1 MADPTL
7 SDALSFLMPFVGT
20 GGATAIIV
28 AYLGTRRKTQGE
40 TERPPQIGIQALL
53 ADHMAMERFTGE
65 LKRLADSAEEIAR
78 VGARLADMMDIARAM
93 ERLRRHED

>member
-28 AYLGTRRKTQGE
+28 AWLGTRRKPQNE
-40 TERPPQIGIQALL
+40 PDKAPQIGIQALL
-53 ADHMAMERFTGE
+53 ADHLAMERFTNE
-65 LKRLADSAEEIAR
+65 LKRLADAAEEIAR
-78 VGARLADMMDIARAM
+78 HGDRLLDVMDIARVVG
-93 ERLRRHED
+93 RLRRGD

>member
-7 SDALSFLMPFVGT
+7 ADALSFLVPLVGT
-20 GGATAIIV
+20 GGVTAIVV
-28 AYLGTRRKTQGE
+28 AWFGSRKTADAPPDK
-40 TERPPQIGIQALL
+40 PPQIGIQALL